1 MSKDKNIRVV
11 EGGVPE
17 MDYPFDNVNGIVISR
32 DLELSVLVGKLLTY
46 IDATYTDLD
55 QRKAHKRILKETV
68 YTWYYD
74 NFDGQ
79 HSEKS
84 LRGWSREMSE

>member
-74 NFDGQ
+74 NFDAQ

>member
-1 MSKDKNIRVV
+1 MSKDIEPNNAVI
-11 EGGVPE
+11 
-17 MDYPFDNVNGIVISR
+17 DYPFDNLNGIVVSR

-46 IDATYTDLD
+46 VEATYSDQE
-55 QRKAHKRILKETV
+55 QRKAHKRLIKETI

-79 HSEKS
+79 HSEKI
-84 LRGWSREMSE
+84 LRGYSRDMAE